1 MTNFNS
7 TTARHQSP
15 AIAAL
20 SRFTGFVG
28 QVRRNLRN
36 RRDAAALA
44 EMSDHQLADIGLTR
58 DDVHSALAAPYTV
71 DPFIQLG
78 AARRNNIRRA

>member
-7 TTARHQSP
+7 ATVRHQSP

-20 SRFTGFVG
+20 LRFATFAG
-28 QVRRNLRN
+28 QLRRNLRN

-58 DDVHSALAAPYTV
+58 DDVHSALATPYTV
-71 DPFIQLG
+71 DPSVRLG
-78 AARRNNIRRA
+78 EARRNNICRA